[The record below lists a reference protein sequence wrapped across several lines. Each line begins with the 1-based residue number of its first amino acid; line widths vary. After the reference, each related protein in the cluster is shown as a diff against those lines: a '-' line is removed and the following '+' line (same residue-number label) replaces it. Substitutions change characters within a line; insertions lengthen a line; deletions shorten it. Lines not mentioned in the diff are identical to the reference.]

1 MHKHYWSILMDVFR
15 LSGSLLNQK
24 VMSLR
29 TGGQVATVTAA
40 IINPNNLK
48 VEGFYCEDKFEKK
61 QQVVLLYQ
69 DIRDIVPQGVVVND
83 HDVLTPPH
91 ELIRLKDIMAL
102 GFELIG
108 KPVVSDSKKRI
119 GKVNDYAI
127 ETETMFIQKL
137 YVSQSLVK
145 SFSGGSLSVDRGQ
158 IVEITSRKIVIQDP
172 QKPVVETEA
181 QPVIAPALPAT

>member
-1 MHKHYWSILMDVFR
+1 MFR
-15 LSGSLLNQK
+15 LSGSILNQK

-29 TGGQVATVTAA
+29 TGGQVATVLAA

-61 QQVVLLYQ
+61 QRLVLLYQ

-83 HDVLTPPH
+83 HDVLTPPA
-91 ELIRLKDIMAL
+91 ELVRLKDIMAL
-102 GFELIG
+102 NFELTG
-108 KPVVSDSKKRI
+108 KPVVSVSKKKI
-119 GKVNDYAI
+119 GKVNDYAV

-145 SFSGGSLSVDRGQ
+145 NFGGGGLSVDRGQ
-158 IVEITSRKIVIQDP
+158 IVEITNRKIVIQDP

-181 QPVIAPALPAT
+181 QPVIAPALPAV